1 MPVPATGPITSFD
14 GLIAVVT
21 GGGTGMGR
29 ELTVA
34 LAASGCHVAICDVSQ
49 EAMDETVN
57 IASEVSPPNTR
68 LTSFVADVSDAAAL
82 HAFAAHVGEAFHTM
96 TINLLFNN
104 AGIAGAGSVVID
116 DPAQWDRVFGVCW
129 GGVLNG
135 TRSFMPMLLAA
146 ERGQVVNT
154 SSINGMWACLGPHG
168 PHTAYSA
175 AKFAVKGFTEA
186 LIVDFRMH
194 APHLTAAVVM
204 PGHIGTAILRNSF
217 EASGRDPKHLQD
229 EFIAEVRDTYA
240 KRGIDLS
247 SASDEDIRLVVAM
260 RVDEF
265 EHDAPTTAAAAAA
278 VILDGI
284 RAGEWR
290 ILVGDDA
297 NALDHALRADP
308 TAAYDEAFTAA
319 LTDQGHY
326 QGLIA

>member
-1 MPVPATGPITSFD
+1 MTEPINDFN

-29 ELTVA
+29 ELAVQ
-34 LAASGCHVAICDVSQ
+34 LAATGCHVAICDTSE
-49 EAMDETVN
+49 EAMDETMN
-57 IASEVSPPNTR
+57 IASEVSPPSTR

-82 HAFAAHVGEAFHTM
+82 EAFAAHVADALHSM
-96 TINLLFNN
+96 SINLLFNN
-104 AGIAGAGSVVID
+104 AGISGAGSLITD
-116 DPAQWDRVFGVCW
+116 DPTQWDRVFGVCW

-135 TRSFMPMLLAA
+135 TRSFMPMLLASR
-146 ERGQVVNT
+146 RGQVINT

-186 LIVDFRMH
+186 LIVDFRLN

-204 PGHIGTAILRNSF
+204 PGHIGTAIVRNSF
-217 EASGRDPKHLQD
+217 AASGRDPKHLQD
-229 EFIAEVRDTYA
+229 EFIADVRNDYA

-247 SASDEDIRLVVAM
+247 AASDEDIRLVVAM
-260 RVDEF
+260 RVHGF
-265 EHDAPTTAAAAAA
+265 EHDAPTTASEAATT
-278 VILDGI
+278 ILDGV

-297 NALDHALRADP
+297 HALDRALRADP
-308 TAAYDEAFTAA
+308 THAYDVEFTTA

-326 QGLIA
+326 EGLIL

>member
-1 MPVPATGPITSFD
+1 MTEPITSFD

-49 EAMDETVN
+49 EAMDETIDVAGA
-57 IASEVSPPNTR
+57 ASPAGTQ
-68 LTSFVADVSDAAAL
+68 LTGYIADVSDAAAL
-82 HAFAAHVGEAFHTM
+82 DAFAAHVAETFGTES
-96 TINLLFNN
+96 INLLFNN

-116 DPAQWDRVFGVCW
+116 DPAHWDRVFGVCW

-135 TRSFMPMLLAA
+135 TRSFMPMLLASR
-146 ERGQVVNT
+146 RGQVINT

-240 KRGIDLS
+240 KRGVDLS
-247 SASDEDIRLVVAM
+247 AASDEDIRLVVAM
-260 RVDEF
+260 RVDGF
-265 EHDAPTTAAAAAA
+265 EHDAPTTAAEAAAI
-278 VILDGI
+278 ILDGV

-297 NALDHALRADP
+297 HALDDAVRANP
-308 TAAYDEAFTAA
+308 TAAYDEAFTATLVA
-319 LTDQGHY
+319 QGHY
-326 QGLIA
+326 QGLIL